1 MAREKLGVVLII
13 TLLIAGWLF
22 IARRPARASGFEV
35 DSHFDDSSAGDV
47 NPGDCICADLFGACT
62 LRAAI
67 QEANACSGID
77 TITFSTAMTITLDTT
92 VGVLPSLDEQV
103 TIDASGVWDTMNDKP
118 GVTLDGDGGSFSGL
132 YLGAG
137 MCEVYGL
144 SITNFDGTGIYVV
157 SSANRIGGSGF
168 GQRNVLS
175 GNDTGLF
182 LVSSSTKLNVVYNNY
197 LGLTADGSAGH
208 PNATGIYIGS
218 GASSNTIGGSGIN
231 QTNFIAGNTSDGIMI
246 DGSGTDNN
254 SIIGNAI
261 GLASDMLTDVGNGG
275 HGIRVQN
282 GPANSVIGDSTS
294 GNIIGYNVYSGVYL
308 YNVGSG
314 TDVSHNIIGSNASD
328 GVHIHDTSGCIL
340 SDNLISSNT
349 YAGVRISGASASGNI
364 IWSNSIYSNGGKGIL
379 LMDGSNMDIAA
390 PVIVNASNSGASG
403 TACGSCRVALYS
415 DASDEG
421 QIYHDIL
428 WADASGNWSYSG
440 TLTGPNLTA
449 TALDGLGN
457 TSEFS
462 APHLI
467 LEKVFLP
474 LVMQM
479 GAGR

>member
-1 MAREKLGVVLII
+1 MFKNKLGVVFVI
-13 TLLIAGWLF
+13 TLLITGWLF
-22 IARRPARASGFEV
+22 IAHKPVRALGFEV

-47 NPGDCICADLFGACT
+47 NPGDCICADIFGACT

-77 TITFSTAMTITLDTT
+77 TITFSKAMTITLDTS
-92 VGVLPSLDEQV
+92 VGGLPSLDEQV

-118 GVTLDGDGGSFSGL
+118 GVTIDGDGGSFSGL

-144 SITNFDGTGIYVV
+144 SITNFGGTGIYVV
-157 SSANRIGGSGF
+157 SSANRIGGTGF

-175 GNDTGLF
+175 GNHTGLT
-182 LVSSSTKLNVVYNNY
+182 LLSSSTKLNVVHNNY
-197 LGLTADGSAGH
+197 LGLAADGSAGY
-208 PNATGIYIGS
+208 PNVTGIYIGN
-218 GASSNTIGGSGIN
+218 GASSNTIGGGGIN
-231 QTNFIAGNTSDGIMI
+231 QTNFIAGNTFDGIMM

-275 HGIRVQN
+275 YGIRIQN
-282 GPANSVIGDSTS
+282 GPANSVIGDSSS
-294 GNIIGYNVYSGVYL
+294 GNIIGYNANAGVFL

-328 GVHIHDTSGCIL
+328 GVHIHDTSACIV

-349 YAGVRISGASASGNI
+349 IAGVRVSGASASGNL
-364 IWSNSIYSNGGKGIL
+364 IWPNSIYSNGGKGIL
-379 LMDGSNMDIAA
+379 LQDGSNMAIAA
-390 PVIVNASNSGASG
+390 PVIVTAGNSGASG
-403 TACGSCRVALYS
+403 TACGSCRIALYS

-421 QIYHDIL
+421 QVYHDIL
-428 WADASGNWSYSG
+428 WADALGNWSYSG

-449 TALDGLGN
+449 TALDGSGN

-462 APHLI
+462 APHSI

-474 LVMQM
+474 LV
-479 GAGR
+479 RK